1 MHSFDATVS
10 AFVLAGFTVSIV
22 ALWGYALLRHSG
34 VVHTEVG
41 QSQPAPSIASATS
54 SHPSSSAFKLAGGA
68 TGRLYLASGRR
79 ESGRELAP
87 VRIAL

>member
-41 QSQPAPSIASATS
+41 QSQ
-54 SHPSSSAFKLAGGA
+54 AG
-68 TGRLYLASGRR
+68 TEHRLGH
-79 ESGRELAP
+79 
-87 VRIAL
+87 I